1 MTHNLKEKCSSAVWE
16 KIIKKHQSFG
26 SETQFPFKHVTDAS
40 FLAFGKK
47 KKTNTIKKKIS
58 AMHIFC
64 SDKTADLH
72 RPESAEQ
79 PHCQGKGNAYI

>member
-1 MTHNLKEKCSSAVWE
+1 MTSNLKEKMFQCYAVWE

-40 FLAFGKK
+40 FLAFGRTEKK
-47 KKTNTIKKKIS
+47 HNKEKIS

-64 SDKTADLH
+64 SDKTADLQ

-79 PHCQGKGNAYI
+79 PNC

>member
-1 MTHNLKEKCSSAVWE
+1 MTRNLKEKCSSAVLYGK

-47 KKTNTIKKKIS
+47 KPNTIKKKIS

-79 PHCQGKGNAYI
+79 PDC